1 MSGPQDI
8 REGGLNTV
16 SDPLKPL
23 DKIFAKDRDFVGGA
37 TIEQHHQ
44 RLSDISLHDGV
55 PEEVRQ
61 LFETAKNIALYSHY
75 AYRLHQPAELV
86 GYIAF
91 EKAMRIKASIDASDL
106 MRKRYVRWMDIVAR
120 AVRDGWFR
128 YDELEGPQRI
138 ARYRAFQRKL
148 YTSLPQGDECVE
160 VPEPAEAEILREL
173 EALGGMMPKLAA
185 TLKLRNF
192 LAHGEAGVSP
202 SSVGSLARTAE
213 LINQLFREP

>member
-1 MSGPQDI
+1 MSEPLGI
-8 REGGLNTV
+8 REGGLKTV

-23 DKIFAKDRDFVGGA
+23 DKIFAKDRDFVGGVS
-37 TIEQHHQ
+37 IEQHHQ
-44 RLSDISLHDGV
+44 RLSDISLHEGV
-55 PEEVRQ
+55 PEEIRQ

-86 GYIAF
+86 GFIAF
-91 EKAMRIKASIDASDL
+91 ERAMRIKASIDAPDL
-106 MRKRYVRWMDIVAR
+106 MQKRHVGWMNIVAR

-128 YDELEGPQRI
+128 YDELEGPRRI
-138 ARYRAFQRKL
+138 ARYRALQRNL
-148 YTSLPQGDECVE
+148 YENLSQGDERVE
-160 VPEPAEAEILREL
+160 VPEPTEAEILTEL
-173 EALGGMMPKLAA
+173 EALGGIMPKLAA

-192 LAHGEAGVSP
+192 LAHGEGGLSP